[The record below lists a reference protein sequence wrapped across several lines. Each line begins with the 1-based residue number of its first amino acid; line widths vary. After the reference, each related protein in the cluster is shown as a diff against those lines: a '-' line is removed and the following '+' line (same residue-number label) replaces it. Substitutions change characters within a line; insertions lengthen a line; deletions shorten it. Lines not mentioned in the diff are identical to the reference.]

1 MKKYIFS
8 LISFIIGAGCM
19 IAFNIIGSEVA
30 PDGLLVEPFFLIP
43 IGFLFLFIAVISAI
57 ILTLFYK
64 SKCIN
69 K

>member
-1 MKKYIFS
+1 MRKYLFS
-8 LISFIIGAGCM
+8 LISFIIGTGCM
-19 IAFNIIGSEVA
+19 IAFNIIGCEVA
-30 PDGLLVEPFFLIP
+30 PNGLLVEPFFLIP

-64 SKCIN
+64 IKCIN